1 MGNQQSRDE
10 LQFCS
15 TRTHPLAKRFME
27 DKAFRVDYSSLKTK
41 NTEVMELPKQQQ
53 LRVVHQQ
60 RARNEGT
67 QQQKQEELKD
77 FPMKVPDIFKDSKI
91 NIQVQD
97 EEEFVP
103 QVDAKEESVFAGVFG
118 KITLSSNGLV
128 EYTDIVGNSFREKF
142 DAQKIQKTFPLG
154 ISYGGLSKSLW
165 FKDAEERDE
174 CFDTMTG
181 VLPPSYTEVIA
192 NPEKF
197 RIPDMLTTS
206 IKKVD
211 SRNVKVFEGIK
222 GNDVH
227 VYKGYHVKY
236 TDLDGLKHSV
246 SYNKDRIRKCFPH
259 GICFGGLDRTLWLK
273 DEVERDLCF
282 ILMQVIGK
290 KKEEKNIFS
299 GLYGNVVLE
308 ANGVS
313 FTSLIGERIKAA
325 SYDSKSIYR
334 VFPMGINGGGL
345 PHSIWFKEI
354 DDMENC
360 FEKMSQ
366 KSE

>member
-15 TRTHPLAKRFME
+15 TRTHPLATRFME
-27 DKAFRVDYSSLKTK
+27 DKAFRVDYASLKIQ
-41 NTEVMELPKQQQ
+41 NTEVLKLPKQQQ
-53 LRVVHQQ
+53 RRVAHQQ
-60 RARNEGT
+60 RAWNVGS
-67 QQQKQEELKD
+67 QQQKQEELND
-77 FPMKVPDIFKDSKI
+77 VPMKVPDMFKSTKN
-91 NIQVQD
+91 NIHVQP
-97 EEEFVP
+97 EVHFV
-103 QVDAKEESVFAGVFG
+103 QKVDAKEESVFEGVFG
-118 KITLSSNGLV
+118 KITLSSNGFV
-128 EYTDIVGNSFREKF
+128 AYTDIVGNGFREKF
-142 DAQKIQKTFPLG
+142 DAKEIQKTFPMG

-165 FKDAEERDE
+165 FKDAIQRDE
-174 CFDTMTG
+174 CFDTMAG
-181 VLPPSYTEVIA
+181 VLPPSYADVVA

-197 RIPDMLTTS
+197 KIRDAFITS
-206 IKKVD
+206 KKVD
-211 SRNVKVFEGIK
+211 SSDVKVFEGIK
-222 GNDVH
+222 GNNVH

-236 TDLDGLKHSV
+236 TDLDGVYHSV

-273 DEVERDLCF
+273 DEIERDLCF
-282 ILMQVIGK
+282 ILMQVIGE

-313 FTSLIGERIKAA
+313 FTSLIGERITAA
-325 SYDSKSIYR
+325 SYDSKSIYK

-345 PHSIWFKEI
+345 PNSIWFKEI
-354 DDMENC
+354 GDMENC
-360 FEKMSQ
+360 FKKMAE